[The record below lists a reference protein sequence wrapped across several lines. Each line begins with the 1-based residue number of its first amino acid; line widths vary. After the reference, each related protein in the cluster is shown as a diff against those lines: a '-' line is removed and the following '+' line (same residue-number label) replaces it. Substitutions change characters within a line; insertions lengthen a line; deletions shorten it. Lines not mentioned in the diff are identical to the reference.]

1 MCVIALSRLR
11 DTGILSSLQE
21 DVMNNTHNNSSRK
34 EGA

>member
-1 MCVIALSRLR
+1 MCAIAPTRLLKI
-11 DTGILSSLQE
+11 GILSSLQE